1 LPGGVEVLAEYRHE
15 RHNRL
20 LVRIDQPLLN
30 PALTMEPVDLEDLV
44 LAYLERPGRSS
55 ERAPTPRVVQEAS
68 GR

>member
-1 LPGGVEVLAEYRHE
+1 VEVLAEYRHE

-44 LAYLERPGRSS
+44 LAYLERPGESS
-55 ERAPTPRVVQEAS
+55 ERAGTPWAAREAS
-68 GR
+68 HL